1 MVKEQEHGSIVWRNG
16 ELIPWENATIHVMTH
31 VINYGSSVFEG
42 IRCYN
47 TKRGPGIFRLDSH
60 IERLLNSAHIYRME
74 VPYSYDDLVEA
85 SRQLVLANGYKEC
98 YLRPLIFR
106 GYGTFGVDP
115 FPCPIE
121 TYICTW
127 QWGKYLGPE
136 ALEQGVDVCVSSW
149 TRIAPNTLPS
159 MAKAGANYMNSQ
171 LIKMEAKV
179 NGYVEGIALDP
190 EGYISEGSGEN
201 IFLIKNGVVMT
212 PPLYST
218 VLPGI
223 TRDSV
228 IKICESMGIPVL
240 ERAIPREMLYIADE
254 VFFTGTAAEITPIRS
269 VDKVKVGAG
278 KRGELTTEIQ
288 KQFFDIITGEVEDD
302 FGWFTWIDA
311 PKVETPKAATQ
322 AEPQMV

>member
-1 MVKEQEHGSIVWRNG
+1 MVTEQEHGDIVWRNG
-16 ELIPWENATIHVMTH
+16 EFVPWKDATIHVMTH
-31 VINYGSSVFEG
+31 VVNYGSSVFEG

-47 TKRGPGIFRLDSH
+47 TRRGPGVFRLDAH
-60 IERLLNSAHIYRME
+60 IERLLNSAHIYRIG
-74 VPYSYDDLVEA
+74 VPYSYEELMEA
-85 SRQLVLANGYKEC
+85 SRQVVLANNYKEC
-98 YLRPLIFR
+98 YLRPIIFR

-121 TYICTW
+121 TYICAW

-171 LIKMEAKV
+171 LIKMEAKI

-201 IFLIKNGVVMT
+201 IFLVKNGVVMT

-228 IKICESMGIPVL
+228 IKICASMGIPVL

-269 VDKVKVGAG
+269 VDRVKVGAG
-278 KRGELTTEIQ
+278 KRGDLTTEIQ
-288 KQFFDIITGEVEDD
+288 KQFFDIISGEVEDE
-302 FGWFTWIDA
+302 FGWFTW
-311 PKVETPKAATQ
+311 VETPESALKHERQLA
-322 AEPQMV
+322 

>member
-42 IRCYN
+42 VRCYN

-269 VDKVKVGAG
+269 VDRVRVGAG

-288 KQFFDIITGEVEDD
+288 KRFFEIITGEVEDD
-302 FGWFTWIDA
+302 FGWFTW
-311 PKVETPKAATQ
+311 VETPKAATQ
-322 AEPQMV
+322 AEPQLV

>member
-1 MVKEQEHGSIVWRNG
+1 MATEQEHGTIVWRNG
-16 ELIPWENATIHVMTH
+16 EMIPWEKATIHVMTH
-31 VINYGSSVFEG
+31 VVHYGSSIFEG
-42 IRCYN
+42 IRCYD
-47 TKRGPGIFRLDSH
+47 TKRGSAIFRLDAH
-60 IERLLNSAHIYRME
+60 IERLLNSAHIYRMQ
-74 VPYSYDDLVEA
+74 VPYSYDEIAEA
-85 SRQLVLANGYKEC
+85 CCQLVGANDYKEC
-98 YLRPLIFR
+98 YLRPVIFR

-115 FPCPIE
+115 FPAPIE
-121 TYICTW
+121 TYICAW

-171 LIKMEAKV
+171 LIKMEAKL

-190 EGYISEGSGEN
+190 QGYISEGSGEN
-201 IFLIKNGVVMT
+201 IFLVKDGVVMT

-218 VLPGI
+218 ILPGI

-228 IKICESMGIPVL
+228 IKICERMGIPVV

-269 VDKVKVGAG
+269 VDKVQVGAG
-278 KRGELTTEIQ
+278 RRGMLTEEIQ
-288 KQFFDIITGEVEDD
+288 KQFFAIITGEAEDA
-302 FGWFTWIDA
+302 FGWL
-311 PKVETPKAATQ
+311 TPVKT
-322 AEPQMV
+322 AESQMA

>member
-1 MVKEQEHGSIVWRNG
+1 MTPEQEHGAVVWHNGKIV
-16 ELIPWENATIHVMTH
+16 PWQDATIHVMSH

-47 TKRGPGIFRLDSH
+47 TKRGSAIFRLDPH
-60 IERLLNSAHIYRME
+60 VERLLNSAHIYRME
-74 VPYSYDDLVEA
+74 VGYGFDEISQACREIVT
-85 SRQLVLANGYKEC
+85 ANGYKEC
-98 YLRPLIFR
+98 YIRPLIMR

-121 TYICTW
+121 TYVCAW
-127 QWGKYLGPE
+127 KWGKYLGAE

-171 LIKMEAKV
+171 LIKMEAKI

-190 EGYISEGSGEN
+190 QGYISEGSGEN
-201 IFLIKNGVVMT
+201 IFLIKDGTVMT

-218 VLPGI
+218 ILPGI
-223 TRDSV
+223 TRDS
-228 IKICESMGIPVL
+228 IIRICERLNVPVL

-254 VFFTGTAAEITPIRS
+254 VFFSGTAAEITPIRS
-269 VDKVKVGAG
+269 VDRVVVGAG
-278 KRGELTTEIQ
+278 KRGPITAEIQ
-288 KQFFDIITGEVEDD
+288 KQFFDIISGEREDT
-302 FGWFTWIDA
+302 FGWL
-311 PKVETPKAATQ
+311 TPIEEPRAAVQT
-322 AEPQMV
+322 EPQL

>member
-1 MVKEQEHGSIVWRNG
+1 MITEQEHGAIVWHNG
-16 ELIPWENATIHVMTH
+16 KLIPWQEATIPVMSHV
-31 VINYGSSVFEG
+31 VNYGSSVFEG

-47 TKRGPGIFRLDSH
+47 TRQGPGIFRLDAH
-60 IERLLNSAHIYRME
+60 IERLLNSARIYRMQ
-74 VPYSYDDLVEA
+74 VPYDYDDLMQA
-85 SRQLVLANGYKEC
+85 CRQVVPANNYDEC
-98 YLRPLIFR
+98 YLRPIIFR

-121 TYICTW
+121 TYIATW
-127 QWGKYLGPE
+127 PWGRYLGPE
-136 ALEQGVDVCVSSW
+136 ALEQGVEVCVSSW

-171 LIKMEAKV
+171 LIKMEAKI

-201 IFLIKNGVVMT
+201 IFLIKNGTVMT

-228 IKICESMGIPVL
+228 IKICEGMGIPVL

-269 VDKVKVGAG
+269 VDRVQVGAG
-278 KRGELTTEIQ
+278 KRGPLTTEIQ
-288 KQFFDIITGEVEDD
+288 KQFFDIITGEVEDE
-302 FGWFTWIDA
+302 FGWFTWVESS
-311 PKVETPKAATQ
+311 KVATQ
-322 AEPQMV
+322 HEPLMA

>member
-1 MVKEQEHGSIVWRNG
+1 MATEQEHGAFVWRNG
-16 ELIPWENATIHVMTH
+16 EVVPWEDATIHVMSH

-47 TKRGPGIFRLDSH
+47 TKRGSAIFRLDAH
-60 IERLLNSAHIYRME
+60 IERLFNSAHIYRMQIGHSVGE
-74 VPYSYDDLVEA
+74 ISEA
-85 SRQLVLANGYKEC
+85 CRQIVTANSYKEC
-98 YLRPLIFR
+98 YIRPLVMR
-106 GYGTFGVDP
+106 GYGSFGVDP

-127 QWGKYLGPE
+127 QWGKYLGAE

-171 LIKMEAKV
+171 LIKMEAKI

-190 EGYISEGSGEN
+190 QGYISEGSGEN
-201 IFLIKNGVVMT
+201 IFLIKDGTVMT

-218 VLPGI
+218 ILPGI
-223 TRDSV
+223 TRDSI
-228 IKICESMGIPVL
+228 IKICERLRIPVL

-269 VDKVKVGAG
+269 VDKVVVGAG
-278 KRGELTTEIQ
+278 RRGPLTAEIQ
-288 KQFFDIITGEVEDD
+288 RQFFDIITGESEDT
-302 FGWFTWIDA
+302 FGWLTPI
-311 PKVETPKAATQ
+311 EEPKAAAQT
-322 AEPQMV
+322 EPQLA

>member
-1 MVKEQEHGSIVWRNG
+1 MAEQEHGRVVWHNG
-16 ELIPWENATIHVMTH
+16 KLIPWEEATIHVMTH
-31 VINYGSSVFEG
+31 VVNYGSSVFEG

-47 TKRGPGIFRLDSH
+47 TNRRGSGIFRLDAH
-60 IERLLNSAHIYRME
+60 IERLLNSAHIYRMQLGFG
-74 VPYSYDDLVEA
+74 YDELMEACRRLV
-85 SRQLVLANGYKEC
+85 VANEYKEC

-121 TYICTW
+121 MYICAW

-136 ALEQGVDVCVSSW
+136 AIEQGVDVCVSSW
-149 TRIAPNTLPS
+149 TRNAPNTLPS

-171 LIKMEAKV
+171 LIKMEAKI

-201 IFLIKNGVVMT
+201 IFLIKNGTVMT

-218 VLPGI
+218 ILPGI

-269 VDKVKVGAG
+269 VDKVQVGAG
-278 KRGELTTEIQ
+278 RRGPLTTEIQ
-288 KQFFDIITGEVEDD
+288 RRFFDIITGEVEDE
-302 FGWFTWIDA
+302 FGWFTWVEDNKDA
-311 PKVETPKAATQ
+311 TRRESQIA
-322 AEPQMV
+322 

>member
-1 MVKEQEHGSIVWRNG
+1 MTNELEHGAFVWHNG
-16 ELIPWENATIHVMTH
+16 KIIPWEQATIHVMSH
-31 VINYGSSVFEG
+31 VVNYGSSIFEG
-42 IRCYN
+42 IRCYD
-47 TKRGPGIFRLDSH
+47 TKGGPAVFRLDAH

-74 VPYSYDDLVEA
+74 VPYTFDEL
-85 SRQLVLANGYKEC
+85 SRACLQIVGANGYDHC

-106 GYGTFGVDP
+106 GYGTFGVNP
-115 FPCPIE
+115 FPAPVE
-121 TYICTW
+121 TYICAW

-171 LIKMEAKV
+171 LIKMEARL
-179 NGYVEGIALDP
+179 NGYAEGIALDP

-201 IFLIKNGVVMT
+201 IFLVKGGVVMT

-218 VLPGI
+218 ILPGI

-269 VDKVKVGAG
+269 VDKVTVGAG
-278 KRGELTTEIQ
+278 RRGPMTEEIQ
-288 KQFFDIITGEVEDD
+288 RRFFAIITGESEDE
-302 FGWFTWIDA
+302 FGWL
-311 PKVETPKAATQ
+311 TPVKTQKAAT
-322 AEPQMV
+322 EPQLA